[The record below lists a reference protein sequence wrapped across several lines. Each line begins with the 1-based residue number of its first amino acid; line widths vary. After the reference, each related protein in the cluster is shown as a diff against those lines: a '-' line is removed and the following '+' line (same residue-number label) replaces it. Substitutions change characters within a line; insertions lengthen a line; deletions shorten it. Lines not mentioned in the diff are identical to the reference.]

1 MSVYFTDI
9 VRITNITAD
18 VDGAETKGTP
28 FNSKAYVE
36 IDDEIR
42 YGNDGQP
49 IAPKSLVVLPKG
61 TSISNG
67 DLIKVVKLHGET
79 VTGIDAVDK
88 KARIKSRVGGFT
100 ISHVEVFI

>member
-9 VRITNITAD
+9 VQITNITAD
-18 VDGAETKGTP
+18 TDGAETKGTP

-36 IDDEIR
+36 INDEIR

-49 IAPKSLVVLPKG
+49 IAPNSLVVLPKG

-67 DLIKVVKLHGET
+67 DLIKIIKLQGVTISGET
-79 VTGIDAVDK
+79 DK
-88 KARIKSRVGGFT
+88 KARIKSPVGGFT
-100 ISHVEVFI
+100 PSHIEVTI